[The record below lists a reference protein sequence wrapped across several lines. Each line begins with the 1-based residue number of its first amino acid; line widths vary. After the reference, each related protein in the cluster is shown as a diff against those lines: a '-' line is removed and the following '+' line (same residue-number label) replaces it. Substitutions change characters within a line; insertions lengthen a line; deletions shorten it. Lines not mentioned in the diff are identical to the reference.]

1 MNIMN
6 RVKALMHAKG
16 ISRADLVKLS
26 GLKKTTVYRLF
37 EDGIDDSKIRIE
49 TLAPVAKALDTNVD
63 FLLGKEDA
71 ELPTSL
77 TEATKT
83 LYEKLSPAR
92 EQLAKVTNIIKKLP
106 NLTDKQIQ
114 MISSLVESYDV
125 GQSLDND
132 EK

>member
-49 TLAPVAKALDTNVD
+49 TLAPIAKALDTNVD

-71 ELPTSL
+71 EIPESL
-77 TEATKT
+77 TEATKI
-83 LYEKLSPAR
+83 LYEKLSPTR
-92 EQLAKVTNIIKKLP
+92 EQLEKVTNIIKKLP
-106 NLTDKQIQ
+106 KLTNKQIQ
-114 MISSLVESYDV
+114 MIASLVESYDV